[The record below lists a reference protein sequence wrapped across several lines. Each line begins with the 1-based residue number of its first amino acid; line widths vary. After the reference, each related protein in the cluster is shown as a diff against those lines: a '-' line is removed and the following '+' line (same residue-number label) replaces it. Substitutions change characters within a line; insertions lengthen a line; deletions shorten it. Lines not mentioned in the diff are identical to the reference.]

1 MQICVDSPV
10 TFFKPCAYRR
20 FFDRKNTPQV
30 LKNKEYFDIMKKN
43 YFTRKEFAMIKV
55 CTFNLRINNAGDG
68 VNCFDNR
75 VERICNVIRRERP
88 ELIGF
93 QEGNEY
99 MLGRF
104 SEILTEYDVVGCGRE
119 KDYSGESA
127 SVAILKGHFKVISVE
142 NFWLSHTPSVAGSS
156 FGGDQ
161 SRCPR
166 ITTSVQLYNK
176 DSGKVFRFC
185 NTHLDHKGKDARLL
199 GARQICEHLEKHPEP
214 FVLTG
219 DFNARPESDVIEH
232 VRKFCHEGRATR
244 DLTENISGS
253 FHGFGTREIPTKI
266 DYIFTDAEAK
276 EAYAVSEG
284 EIDGIYVS
292 DHDPLFAEIEL

>member
-1 MQICVDSPV
+1 
-10 TFFKPCAYRR
+10 
-20 FFDRKNTPQV
+20 
-30 LKNKEYFDIMKKN
+30 
-43 YFTRKEFAMIKV
+43 MIKV

-68 VNCFDNR
+68 INRFDNR
-75 VERICNVIRRERP
+75 VDRICSVIRRERP

-99 MLGRF
+99 ML
-104 SEILTEYDVVGCGRE
+104 E

-127 SVAILKGHFKVISVE
+127 SVAILKGRFKVISVE
-142 NFWLSHTPSVAGSS
+142 NFWLSHTPDVAGSS

-161 SRCPR
+161 SKCPR
-166 ITTSVQLYNK
+166 ITTSVLLYNK
-176 DSGKVFRFC
+176 DSGNVFRFC
-185 NTHLDHKGKDARLL
+185 NTHLDHKGKNARLL

-219 DFNARPESDVIEH
+219 DFNALPESDVIGY
-232 VRKFCHEGRATR
+232 VREFCHEGKATR
-244 DLTENISGS
+244 DLTENIPGS
-253 FHGFGTREIPTKI
+253 FHGFGTREVPSKI

-276 EAYAVSEG
+276 CAYAVSEG